1 MSQEISSAI
10 LPPKNSLIWLNFVL
24 QITILV
30 SMKDFDIVGDSEKD
44 SKSSALVIG
53 FIFSVFHICSLMVGA
68 TMFYN
73 IQNFQQCHLHC
84 FNACF
89 TAYWYFKLG
98 STSSIWLITFI
109 FGFSSFL
116 IELFLNLIDY
126 ITKRNSR

>member
-73 IQNFQQCHLHC
+73 IQNF
-84 FNACF
+84 
-89 TAYWYFKLG
+89 
-98 STSSIWLITFI
+98 
-109 FGFSSFL
+109 
-116 IELFLNLIDY
+116 
-126 ITKRNSR
+126 